1 MHNEHFWIS
10 ESYLQDYQ
18 VAVQSVIVYLKIY
31 DILVGGWSL
40 IGAWNNKQSQITKEK
55 KPTNMILLQYKTSLR
70 AV

>member
-55 KPTNMILLQYKTSLR
+55 
-70 AV
+70 